1 MSIYS
6 LERNYTYCFI
16 VITTLFTSVVGQ
28 LPGFSFFFNTV
39 LLLVGLFILFLKVWK
54 QYSYPG
60 SNVSVLLF
68 AFLLFSVLCIH
79 QIVFT
84 DIKFF
89 FLTCLQFFILGSGYK
104 YLNRDVLLN
113 TLQSYFKVFVYWISF
128 FSLAGLF
135 LYFAGIGFTYGELE
149 YIRFSDGAFVG
160 LCLNPNT
167 VGYVSLMAV
176 AFIWLLR
183 ATGYSNRILWFCFFI
198 NLLALLL
205 CKSRASFGA
214 LGIFFFFYVA
224 LQLKPK
230 YKFWAFALILLV
242 VVLLIL
248 YGDTLIGWVS
258 LIFNK
263 AQDNA
268 LNGRDLLW
276 LEGIAAL
283 QDYYL
288 WGTGYSN
295 FNSVMLARN
304 PNLEYIGLIGGGLHN
319 FYLQT
324 AVMLG
329 IVVLLFY
336 IGLLTVVLRV
346 KLRKA
351 DKSMY
356 RLLIGMKSFIWAV
369 VFLAF
374 FEVHMMYA
382 ANVLNTFFWIF
393 TGILLLT
400 KSKHGESIIYHHSLL

>member
-89 FLTCLQFFILGSGYK
+89 FNLFAIFILGSGYK

-160 LCLNPNT
+160 LYLNPNT

-183 ATGYSNRILWFCFFI
+183 ATGYSNRILWFCF
-198 NLLALLL
+198 
-205 CKSRASFGA
+205 
-214 LGIFFFFYVA
+214 
-224 LQLKPK
+224 
-230 YKFWAFALILLV
+230 
-242 VVLLIL
+242 
-248 YGDTLIGWVS
+248 S
-258 LIFNK
+258 LIF
-263 AQDNA
+263 
-268 LNGRDLLW
+268 
-276 LEGIAAL
+276 
-283 QDYYL
+283 
-288 WGTGYSN
+288 
-295 FNSVMLARN
+295 
-304 PNLEYIGLIGGGLHN
+304 
-319 FYLQT
+319 
-324 AVMLG
+324 
-329 IVVLLFY
+329 LLFY
-336 IGLLTVVLRV
+336 CVNPGHLLEHWAYSFFLCCFTV
-346 KLRKA
+346 K
-351 DKSMY
+351 
-356 RLLIGMKSFIWAV
+356 
-369 VFLAF
+369 
-374 FEVHMMYA
+374 
-382 ANVLNTFFWIF
+382 
-393 TGILLLT
+393 T
-400 KSKHGESIIYHHSLL
+400 KI